1 MTAAVAVRP
10 TVVEIGIGASGYGAD
25 YALERSYITCELGN
39 FLQVCDQFGIS
50 DSESRRESA
59 VGSGEHC
66 PIVVITPSGH
76 GQVGDGVNSFLLLEL
91 RCSFL
96 LHVIGRV
103 KFGAVGGALRLAP
116 LVVRSGKEIIEASP
130 SFLLCSET
138 LA

>member
-10 TVVEIGIGASGYGAD
+10 TVVEIGIGASGSGAD

-76 GQVGDGVNSFLLLEL
+76 GQVGDGVNSFLLIG
-91 RCSFL
+91 
-96 LHVIGRV
+96 VIGGL
-103 KFGAVGGALRLAP
+103 KSCAGHGYKRLAP
-116 LVVRSGKEIIEASP
+116 
-130 SFLLCSET
+130 FLMGGG
-138 LA
+138 